1 MEKKKTV
8 FDTLNSISLNDK
20 TKDKDGLAYLSWTF
34 AVPELTKRYPD
45 WSYEIKKFGE
55 SQLPYTYDPNTGYMV
70 WTSVTIEGKEK
81 EMWLPVMN
89 GANKAMLDHPYTYKT
104 KYGEKTVE
112 AATMFDVNKTI
123 MRCLVK
129 NIAMFGLGIYIYQ
142 DEDLP
147 EGAIEA
153 AVDTAIEAVN
163 AAKSDEEVIDIW
175 NNNPMICKNER
186 FKAAIG
192 RRRGELAKGK

>member
-1 MEKKKTV
+1 MEKKKSV
-8 FDTLNSISLNDK
+8 FDTLNRIVLNEK
-20 TKDKDGLAYLSWTF
+20 TKKRDGLTYLSWVF
-34 AVPELTKRYPD
+34 AVSELTKRYPE

-55 SQLPYTYDPNTGYMV
+55 SQLPYTYDHNTGYMV
-70 WTSVTIEGKEK
+70 WTSVTIEGVTK

-89 GANKAMLDHPYTYKT
+89 GANKAMLDHPYTYKV
-104 KYGEKTVE
+104 KSGEKSVD

-147 EGAIEA
+147 DGAIEA